1 MVNYFAYCGLL
12 ALAWIIL
19 GVFIA
24 AKYHPK
30 YNHKKQFCS
39 ELGAKGSPTEKLSPL
54 INNYPLGFLFCLFG
68 FAVTQMEYNTIVSV
82 LTGVLIIVHGIGTWV
97 AGYFPMDKNAYT
109 KTPSFSCKVH
119 SWAGFIMLLSLLI
132 APLLIIFGSTNN
144 LITTAFKIFSII
156 CTLMAIFFTYT
167 MVKAIKKQTN
177 PGLHQRLSYGAQL
190 IWLSGLSLIM
200 IR

>member
-30 YNHKKQFCS
+30 YSHKKQFCS

-132 APLLIIFGSTNN
+132 AQLLIIFGSTNN

-167 MVKAIKKQTN
+167 RYHSRCRFQWELKTM
-177 PGLHQRLSYGAQL
+177 
-190 IWLSGLSLIM
+190 
-200 IR
+200 